1 MSSRKP
7 DSDTWK
13 RQAGSILN
21 ARWIGST
28 MRIGVIGYGAVAAV
42 HVKGLHGWGA
52 DLHTIFGPEPREPE
66 PLQTRIMCQIQRR
79 RWTNCWT
86 SATRRLLPR
95 PAVATSNRRRLR
107 YVPAGLSWWS
117 CPHVSPLRNPSG
129 ALASAAERTLQC
141 AHTTRFLSG
150 ILRLENWV
158 KSGLLGDIRHV
169 ISMRA
174 IPPRR
179 RSWID
184 DAILHHAA
192 HHIDL
197 LLHWFGDVTPVAS
210 VAHPRIEGAQ
220 DAALVA
226 RLQRRPC

>member
-1 MSSRKP
+1 MCRTALSGG
-7 DSDTWK
+7 T
-13 RQAGSILN
+13 
-21 ARWIGST
+21 ARMLLRCG
-28 MRIGVIGYGAVAAV
+28 
-42 HVKGLHGWGA
+42 
-52 DLHTIFGPEPREPE
+52 GPYALRVGEF
-66 PLQTRIMCQIQRR
+66 
-79 RWTNCWT
+79 
-86 SATRRLLPR
+86 SAS
-95 PAVATSNRRRLR
+95 V
-107 YVPAGLSWWS
+107 
-117 CPHVSPLRNPSG
+117 
-129 ALASAAERTLQC
+129 TLQC
-141 AHTTRFLSG
+141 AHTTRFLPG

-158 KSGLLGDIRHV
+158 KSGLLGDIRHI

-226 RLQRRPC
+226 TTPESGSREPQRKLYIPTPGNAAHGRWKRPHRYN